1 MGVRA
6 NAIGVGGLPGILA
19 IQAETWV
26 PFIIAMIIAV
36 IIPFGLTIIFRRQG
50 ILNKIDPAVPEN
62 AADVQL
68 QTANGATATPQSF
81 EQELVSA
88 ASGEV
93 IPLSEVKDPV
103 FSQKMMGDGYAV
115 EPSNGKVYAPV
126 NGKVTS
132 VFETKHAIGILS
144 NEGLE
149 VLVHMGL
156 DTVELKGVPFNVFV
170 KEGYLVTPE
179 TLIAEMDLPE
189 IEQAGKKTD
198 IIVALTNNEKV
209 AGLSLDQSGLVRPG
223 EAVGK
228 AEVKS

>member
-1 MGVRA
+1 
-6 NAIGVGGLPGILA
+6 
-19 IQAETWV
+19 
-26 PFIIAMIIAV
+26 
-36 IIPFGLTIIFRRQG
+36 
-50 ILNKIDPAVPEN
+50 
-62 AADVQL
+62 
-68 QTANGATATPQSF
+68 
-81 EQELVSA
+81 
-88 ASGEV
+88 
-93 IPLSEVKDPV
+93 
-103 FSQKMMGDGYAV
+103 MMGDGYAV

-170 KEGYLVTPE
+170 KEGDLVTPE